1 MRPDML
7 SGELKNEIMLVMGIC
22 AHDGLL
28 SSQELNYI
36 RSAYFGDQSNEVE
49 FERLIDEF
57 FDMTETLEQLFE
69 RVSNV
74 ERALSLAG
82 LAAAADGLDIR
93 ENLALLK
100 CRSLAAAN

>member
-1 MRPDML
+1 ML
-7 SGELKNEIMLVMGIC
+7 AGELKSEIMLVMGIC

-28 SSQELNYI
+28 SSQELDHI
-36 RSAYFGDQSNEVE
+36 RSAYFGDQSNEIE

-57 FDMTETLEQLFE
+57 FDTTETLEQLFE
-69 RVSNV
+69 RVINV
-74 ERALSLAG
+74 ERALSIAG